1 MSREDIQNSTYAGL
15 FSEVSEKLDS
25 NQMDIGCSE
34 NGYLNSIGASPKVI
48 SFKRFEKLEGEVFL
62 SSMYLSVF
70 QRLPS
75 EKERKIVEGMSKEEI
90 LKLVVNKGS
99 FSVRKIQF
107 TDCPYK
113 NVKIGLRGRIIGCA
127 STISKSTLLRKIAKS
142 MPSGLQNIIR
152 ELFG

>member
-1 MSREDIQNSTYAGL
+1 MSREDVQNSTYAGL

-25 NQMDIGCSE
+25 NQMYIGCSE

-62 SSMYLSVF
+62 SSVYLSIF

-75 EKERKIVEGMSKEEI
+75 EKERKIVEGLSKEEI
-90 LKLVVNKGS
+90 IRVVVNKGL
-99 FSVRKIQF
+99 FSVRKIQL
-107 TDCPYK
+107 TDCKYK

-127 STISKSTLLRKIAKS
+127 STISKSTLLRKLAKK
-142 MPSGLQNIIR
+142 MPSGIQNKIR
-152 ELFG
+152 GLFG